1 MKQYTLLRLW
11 IFLLIAIVIAVGVVI
26 IQLLS
31 GHGSVIAL
39 MGLLSVL
46 SFASAQVFKKAVIIL
61 WMLALI
67 FAVSAFL
74 FAL

>member
-31 GHGSVIAL
+31 GHGSAIAL

-46 SFASAQVFKKAVIIL
+46 SFTSAQVFKKAVIVL